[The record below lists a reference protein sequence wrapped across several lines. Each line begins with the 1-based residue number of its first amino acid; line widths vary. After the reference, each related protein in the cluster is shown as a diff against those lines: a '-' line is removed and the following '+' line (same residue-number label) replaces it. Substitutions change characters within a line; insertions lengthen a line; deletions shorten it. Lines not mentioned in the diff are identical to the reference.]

1 MLRNI
6 GKAFGIAM
14 AMMCLV
20 STLAMAQPSPPGQPM
35 VCTKVDSS
43 GYCIEAKAPDNK
55 VIVIKTEGVKV
66 DEKITCVTTGSS
78 TTCTKVTT
86 TTK

>member
-6 GKAFGIAM
+6 GKTFGIAM

-20 STLAMAQPSPPGQPM
+20 STLAMAQAAPQTM
-35 VCTKVDSS
+35 VCTKIDTS
-43 GYCIEAKAPDNK
+43 GNCVEAKAPDNK
-55 VIVIKTEGVKV
+55 MIVIKTEGVKV
-66 DEKITCVTTGSS
+66 AEQVSCVTTGTS

-86 TTK
+86 VK